1 MLEEIKAN
9 GGTTIRNGFNLS
21 KELLQNFI
29 KENNCTN
36 CENRIIMLTDVGD
49 NSFENEKKFIAS
61 ASV

>member
-1 MLEEIKAN
+1 MLEEIKAG

-21 KELLQNFI
+21 KELLQTFI

-49 NSFENEKKFIAS
+49 NSFEN
-61 ASV
+61 